1 VEQRYS
7 NIPNFATMEMQ
18 WPDWKEPG
26 LDFFEWKSESQVYP
40 FSVQRDDR
48 IHPIVSGNK
57 SRKLR
62 GWLQTYF
69 QESYEGIITFGGA
82 FSNHLIATASVCYDM
97 KIPCTGLVRG
107 DEGVRNRYLDFCVA
121 KGMEL
126 IYVSRTAY
134 REKQDLSDNFKDY
147 LGRRNLVIPEGGRGE
162 LGLSGFEELVHSWK
176 GDFPDVV
183 VHASATGT
191 TAAGL
196 ARALRNAGAKT
207 RVLAVLVLR
216 NEAEQMESL
225 REWGISDEV
234 GLISDYHFGGYCKTP
249 TSLLD
254 FLGEARAQ
262 LDLPLE
268 PVYTGKAFYAL
279 VHRILPEYVGKRVCF
294 LHTGG
299 IMNYEW

>member
-1 VEQRYS
+1 
-7 NIPNFATMEMQ
+7 
-18 WPDWKEPG
+18 

-69 QESYEGIITFGGA
+69 RESYEGIVTFGGA

-107 DEGVRNRYLDFCVA
+107 DEGVRNHYLDFCVA

-134 REKQDLSDNFKDY
+134 REKQVLSDNFKDY

-196 ARALRNAGAKT
+196 ARALKNAGATT

-234 GLISDYHFGGYCKTP
+234 GLISDYHFGGYAKTP
-249 TSLLD
+249 ASLLD

-299 IMNYEW
+299 IMNYEL

>member
-1 VEQRYS
+1 
-7 NIPNFATMEMQ
+7 MEMQ

-69 QESYEGIITFGGA
+69 RESYEGIVTFGGA

-234 GLISDYHFGGYCKTP
+234 GLISDYHFGGYAKTP

-299 IMNYEW
+299 IMNYEL

>member
-1 VEQRYS
+1 
-7 NIPNFATMEMQ
+7 MELQ

-62 GWLQTYF
+62 GWLQAYF
-69 QESYEGIITFGGA
+69 QESYQGIITFGGA

-97 KIPCTGLVRG
+97 KIPCLGLVRG
-107 DEGVRNRYLDFCVA
+107 DEGIRNHYLDFCVD

-126 IYVSRTAY
+126 IYISRSAY
-134 REKQDLSDNFKDY
+134 RDKAVLSEEFLGYN
-147 LGRRNLVIPEGGRGE
+147 GRRNLLIPEGGRGE
-162 LGLSGFEELVHSWK
+162 LGLTGFEELVRSWK
-176 GDFPDVV
+176 GNFPDVV

-196 ARALRNAGAKT
+196 ARALRKAGAKT

-216 NEAEQMESL
+216 NEAEQMASL

-234 GLISDYHFGGYCKTP
+234 ELISDYHFGGYAKMP
-249 TSLLD
+249 LVLLD

-299 IMNYEW
+299 IMNYEI